1 MTNILENPV
10 TPSNLMEKLDF
21 WGLPY
26 ELHHHKPLFTVAET
40 KAANLDIP
48 GAHCRNLFLRD
59 NKKNNY
65 LVVLQD
71 KTELDLKKL
80 PELIDS
86 KRLSFGSPDR
96 LWEFLKVKPGSV
108 TPFAAIN
115 DSAQK
120 VSVFLEKDM
129 MAQDK
134 INFHPLDNSM
144 TLTITPETLRAF
156 FKKINRDDITEVDL
170 DAARPI

>member
-10 TPSNLMEKLDF
+10 TPDKLMEKLDL
-21 WGLPY
+21 WGLKY
-26 ELHHHKPLFTVAET
+26 KLHRHKPLFSVADT
-40 KAANLDIP
+40 HAANLDIP

-59 NKKNNY
+59 NKKNNF

-71 KTELDLKKL
+71 KTALDLKKL

-115 DSAQK
+115 DSGHN
-120 VSVFLEKDM
+120 VRIFLEKDM
-129 MAQDK
+129 MEK
-134 INFHPLDNSM
+134 ELINFHPLDNAM
-144 TLTITPETLRAF
+144 TLTITPETLRRF
-156 FKKINRDDITEVDL
+156 FEKINRDDATEVDL

>member
-1 MTNILENPV
+1 MTNTLENPV
-10 TPSNLMEKLDF
+10 TPNNLMEKLDF

-26 ELHHHKPLFTVAET
+26 KLHHHKPLFTVAET